1 MGEKSVQY
9 LGRDL
14 VVAVCLE
21 HLPQSLLGLP
31 RDLLLGHNTGD
42 VSAEPVG
49 TASSWA
55 LLQLY
60 IDWKGGTLYRS
71 AGHGEGLY
79 DAFASLPPQLP
90 VKYRWYFFFLVK
102 PGSHVGTLYR

>member
-1 MGEKSVQY
+1 MY

-31 RDLLLGHNTGD
+31 RDLLLGHNTVD
-42 VSAEPVG
+42 VSADPVG
-49 TASSWA
+49 TSLFWH

-60 IDWKGGTLYRS
+60 IDC
-71 AGHGEGLY
+71 
-79 DAFASLPPQLP
+79 
-90 VKYRWYFFFLVK
+90 
-102 PGSHVGTLYR
+102 